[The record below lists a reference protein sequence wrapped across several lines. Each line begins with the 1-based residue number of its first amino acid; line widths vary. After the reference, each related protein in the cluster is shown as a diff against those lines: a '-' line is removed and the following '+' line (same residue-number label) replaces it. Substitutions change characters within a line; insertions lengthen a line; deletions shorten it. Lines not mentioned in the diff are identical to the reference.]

1 MCFVWPEHVFC
12 LTHTIFQIFLI
23 CCRYL
28 KLRQF
33 TEQLEFLAY
42 LEKSGGLI
50 ALDTANHAGMWALKD
65 GAPLTQ
71 DWCVSGSTPVPTP
84 PSYLTVGPLQPLTY
98 LPL

>member
-12 LTHTIFQIFLI
+12 LAHTIFQIFLI

-71 DWCVSGSTPVPTP
+71 DLCVPGSTPVPTP